1 MAKKTHFESDLGLLG
16 SSLDHQMFF
25 KNVALLVNR
34 YYDQQSSCTILEKQM
49 IKSSENLVAGRRTD

>member
-1 MAKKTHFESDLGLLG
+1 MAKKTHFESDLGLKGLLG

-25 KNVALLVNR
+25 KNLAFLATR

-49 IKSSENLVAGRRTD
+49 IQS